1 LLGLVSLFLF
11 GIYYRLHPSL
21 EGGKSASVQVWAW
34 IVGTIILTIGVALV
48 HAGHAIGD
56 PIAAVG
62 SIIVLLDMLLFGWLV
77 FRGER
82 TKASISTNG
91 LAGEIA
97 HGLA

>member
-1 LLGLVSLFLF
+1 
-11 GIYYRLHPSL
+11 
-21 EGGKSASVQVWAW
+21 
-34 IVGTIILTIGVALV
+34 
-48 HAGHAIGD
+48 
-56 PIAAVG
+56 
-62 SIIVLLDMLLFGWLV
+62 MLLFGWLV